1 MVSINNPGNERPSD
15 KFKWQ
20 GEVGEVNGF
29 VRFDTM
35 ANGIRAYFKNLHA
48 AMYLHGRKTIGEYIT
63 AYAPPTEN
71 DTNSYIATMCTE
83 TGLTSTEPIPTDPAF
98 LCKFARAQFIVEN
111 GKAET
116 DTIGDDDI
124 AAGLAAANWMDA

>member
-1 MVSINNPGNERPSD
+1 MISINNPGNIRPGNH
-15 KFKWQ
+15 FN
-20 GEVGEVNGF
+20 GEVGVIKGF
-29 VRFDTM
+29 SQFDTM

-98 LCKFARAQFIVEN
+98 LCKFARAQFVIEN

-124 AAGLAAANWMDA
+124 AAGLAAANWVDA

>member
-29 VRFDTM
+29 VQFDTM
-35 ANGIRAYFKNLHA
+35 ANGIRAYFKNLHT
-48 AMYLHGRKTIGEYIT
+48 AMYVHCRKTIGEYIT
-63 AYAPPTEN
+63 AYAPPEEN
-71 DTNSYIATMCTE
+71 DTESYIATMATE

-98 LCKFARAQFIVEN
+98 LCKFARAQFVIEN
-111 GKAET
+111 GREEANKISDE
-116 DTIGDDDI
+116 DI
-124 AAGLAAANWMDA
+124 AAGLAAADWVDA